1 MKKLLAVTLAML
13 AFTPVAQAALT
24 IFACEPEWGSLA
36 QEIGGDKVDVKNA
49 TNAKQDVHHIQAR
62 PSLIAAMRK
71 ADLVFCTGSDLEIGW
86 LPILLTQTGNAKVQ
100 IGTDGSLMAADFV
113 QRQQVP
119 ARVDRAN
126 GDVHPNGNPHI
137 QMDPRNIAVIAK
149 VLYQR
154 LRTIDPANADYYQA
168 RYDDFAKRWQAAIQ
182 NWQQQAASLRG
193 LKIAIQ
199 HNSWIYLTNWLGI
212 EVVTPLEP
220 KPGIPPSG
228 GDLAN
233 VLEKIKAHPVKAVIY
248 ASYENPAPSQWLAR
262 EANIPAVELP
272 FTVGGNAQSND
283 LFGLFDS
290 TIALLKAQQ

>member
-1 MKKLLAVTLAML
+1 MKKILAIASIMLAVT
-13 AFTPVAQAALT
+13 PSAQAALT
-24 IFACEPEWGSLA
+24 VFACEPEWGSLA

-86 LPILLTQTGNAKVQ
+86 LPILLTQTGNSKVQ

-137 QMDPRNIAVIAK
+137 QMDPRNIAVVAK
-149 VLYQR
+149 VLHQR
-154 LRTIDPANADYYQA
+154 LRMIDPANADYYQT
-168 RYDDFAKRWQAAIQ
+168 RYDDFVQRWQTAIR
-182 NWQQQAASLRG
+182 NWQEQAAPLRG
-193 LKIAIQ
+193 KKIAIQ
-199 HNSWIYLTNWLGI
+199 HNSWVYLTNWLGI
-212 EVVTPLEP
+212 DVVTPLEP

-233 VLEKIKAHPVKAVIY
+233 VLDKIRAHPVKAVIY
-248 ASYENPAPSQWLAR
+248 AAYENPAPSLWLGR
-262 EANIPAVELP
+262 EANIPAIELP

-290 TIALLKAQQ
+290 TIALLKAQL